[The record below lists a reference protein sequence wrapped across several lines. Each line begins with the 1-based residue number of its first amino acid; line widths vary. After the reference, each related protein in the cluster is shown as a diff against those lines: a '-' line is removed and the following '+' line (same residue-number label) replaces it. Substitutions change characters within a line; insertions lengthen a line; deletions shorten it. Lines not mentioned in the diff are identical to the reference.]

1 MLPQVVSKVL
11 LLQIFLRV
19 LIIHLFHLM
28 IQGLKFLPDA
38 SDLLLY
44 RVQLLLAFMVGPAR
58 VRVSFLYDAT
68 QLRSAETGY
77 YGLIHYERKRGV
89 AV

>member
-19 LIIHLFHLM
+19 LIIHLLHLI

-44 RVQLLLAFMVGPAR
+44 RVQLLLAFVVGPAR
-58 VRVSFLYDAT
+58 VRVSLFDDAT
-68 QLRSAETGY
+68 QLRSSESGY
-77 YGLIHYERKRGV
+77 Y
-89 AV
+89 